1 MRGIAHGPEEV
12 QARMTL
18 LFITNLDALNQTFTV
33 KILIDAKW
41 KCPEADFDEASRRIG
56 ILDVSWVPTW
66 APILSVDGTVEE
78 NVLSSIFFVEAN
90 EGEQLS
96 SSTAKASGDGGSA
109 AGAGWFGSN
118 AVVDDAEDLW
128 IRARFVRQL
137 VVIDRLNLR
146 AFPFDV
152 QDCDVTLV
160 GINVKTLVALA
171 DGDDTSYIGTAAC
184 LDPAGMAI
192 MTDFQLYR
200 PMPAIYRLVS
210 GEAAGATAH
219 GAASAGADGKPITE
233 GSRGEKGAGETAP
246 PGRVLRRQGHVREYA
261 NVLLAR
267 FARQFD
273 GELESGGDK
282 AELRVVVFYRRNW
295 HAYVYD
301 TYLLLFLIGS
311 SALASWGIHWR
322 EIASRLSYDVT
333 LLLVSVAFKQALS
346 SSRPP
351 VAYLTLLDWYTLLVI
366 IFLFFA
372 LTCHG
377 AIGHLIFDCDTLS
390 GDCTFRSNDD
400 AGEADHHA
408 ALESVDRI
416 SFYVFLGVWLLI
428 NAAYLL
434 FVIART
440 RYINS
445 KVNIESATKL
455 GYQRALFIRRRAGW
469 YEQGAAAAAPAVKA
483 DEKKAGEAIQALA
496 VKADGSERLDDGHSG
511 LGA

>member
-1 MRGIAHGPEEV
+1 MFMSSPPPASAAAKLEKSKSSKNLAAALGDDDGLGLTPRELQTAPDKYMRGIAHGPEEV

-171 DGDDTSYIGTAAC
+171 DGDDTSCIGTAAC

-311 SALASWGIHWR
+311 SALASWGIHCISPQLR
-322 EIASRLSYDVT
+322 RDSPPRVGRLQAGA
-333 LLLVSVAFKQALS
+333 LVL
-346 SSRPP
+346 PP
-351 VAYLTLLDWYTLLVI
+351 
-366 IFLFFA
+366 
-372 LTCHG
+372 
-377 AIGHLIFDCDTLS
+377 
-390 GDCTFRSNDD
+390 
-400 AGEADHHA
+400 AGRVPHA
-408 ALESVDRI
+408 
-416 SFYVFLGVWLLI
+416 
-428 NAAYLL
+428 
-434 FVIART
+434 
-440 RYINS
+440 
-445 KVNIESATKL
+445 
-455 GYQRALFIRRRAGW
+455 
-469 YEQGAAAAAPAVKA
+469 P
-483 DEKKAGEAIQALA
+483 
-496 VKADGSERLDDGHSG
+496 
-511 LGA
+511 